1 MYAHVTR
8 GFLDS
13 SSLIHFDCYQMLS
26 VSVSIS
32 VSISLYHPPLLR
44 IQLGIAFQHHLRP
57 SIPDIDLALISLTT
71 LNRSTVDC
79 LASKIRGISNKI
91 GHVLHVLLTLLLLC
105 SSLTRPLPKPRVSK
119 LAVKPCEPGKRQ
131 KQCLADACR
140 VPRPWNGDIRDISWH
155 NDGTLPASLL
165 AAEPRWCCWALE
177 AVLKHKKA
185 ATTTATH
192 TVQLQIAWRIFCV
205 ARV

>member
-1 MYAHVTR
+1 MYMQCNAHVTR

-13 SSLIHFDCYQMLS
+13 SSLIHLDCYQMLS

-44 IQLGIAFQHHLRP
+44 IQLGIAFQHHLKSP

-71 LNRSTVDC
+71 LHRSTVDC
-79 LASKIRGISNKI
+79 LASKIHSNISNKI

-119 LAVKPCEPGKRQ
+119 LAVKPCEPGKQ
-131 KQCLADACR
+131 KQCLAGACQ
-140 VPRPWNGDIRDISWH
+140 VPR
-155 NDGTLPASLL
+155 
-165 AAEPRWCCWALE
+165 LE
-177 AVLKHKKA
+177 MV
-185 ATTTATH
+185 T
-192 TVQLQIAWRIFCV
+192 
-205 ARV
+205 

>member
-44 IQLGIAFQHHLRP
+44 IQLGIAFQHHLSP

-71 LNRSTVDC
+71 LHRSTVDC
-79 LASKIRGISNKI
+79 LASKIHSNISNKI
-91 GHVLHVLLTLLLLC
+91 GHVLPCCSLC
-105 SSLTRPLPKPRVSK
+105 CFYARVSHGRSQ
-119 LAVKPCEPGKRQ
+119 AAGVKAGCETLRTWKAKTVPCR
-131 KQCLADACR
+131 CL
-140 VPRPWNGDIRDISWH
+140 PNQG
-155 NDGTLPASLL
+155 
-165 AAEPRWCCWALE
+165 
-177 AVLKHKKA
+177 LK
-185 ATTTATH
+185 
-192 TVQLQIAWRIFCV
+192 W
-205 ARV
+205 